1 MTSQTVSARPLRR
14 ARGVAAGGPRILPL
28 LFFAALTIALFFAM
42 IYLRIA
48 LDRNAFE
55 LDFLEHQI
63 EVAESTQLDLR
74 LEIAGLQNPLRI
86 SNEAQRIGLEHP
98 KERVAIVVTARAEAA
113 EPVDPEVPHQ
123 ALDQPQP

>member
-1 MTSQTVSARPLRR
+1 MTAQTVAARPLRR

-55 LDFLEHQI
+55 LDVLERKI

-86 SNEAQRIGLEHP
+86 TNEAKRIGLEHP
-98 KERVAIVVTARAEAA
+98 KERLAIVVTGLAESADPILPE
-113 EPVDPEVPHQ
+113 EPVQ
-123 ALDQPQP
+123 ALEGQQP